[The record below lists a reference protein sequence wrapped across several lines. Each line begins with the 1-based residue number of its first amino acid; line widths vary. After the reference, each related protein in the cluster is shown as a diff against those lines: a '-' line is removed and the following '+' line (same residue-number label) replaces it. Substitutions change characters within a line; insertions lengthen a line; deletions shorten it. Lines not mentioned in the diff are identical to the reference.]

1 MSDASRRLFL
11 ACWPEETL
19 RTQLHHQSRRL
30 QKLVGG
36 RRTAR
41 ENLHMTLLFLGNTPV
56 EREQSLRRY
65 CQALEA
71 ESFSLIINRVGIWKR
86 PRIAWAAPSSTPV
99 ALTELSDR
107 LTTLAEYLGHET
119 EKRTW
124 RPHVTLLR
132 KASGQISQHEIKPM
146 HWEVDRFALIE
157 SKTRSEGVQ
166 YRVVEQ
172 YDLNKNREAVSTRY
186 PV

>member
-1 MSDASRRLFL
+1 MTDAGRRLFL
-11 ACWPEETL
+11 ACWPDEAL

-30 QKLVGG
+30 QKQVGG

-41 ENLHMTLLFLGNTPV
+41 ENLHMTLLFLGYTPT

-71 ESFSLIINRVGIWKR
+71 ESFSLDIDRIGIWKR
-86 PRIAWAAPSSTPV
+86 PRIAWAAPSSTPAV
-99 ALTELSDR
+99 LTELSDR
-107 LTTLAEYLGHET
+107 LRKLAEYLGHET
-119 EKRTW
+119 EKRIW

-146 HWEVDRFALIE
+146 HWEIDRFALIE
-157 SKTRSEGVQ
+157 SKIRSEGVQ

-172 YDLNKNREAVSTRY
+172 YDLN
-186 PV
+186 